1 MPERMRSKRGVE
13 KVTHDAGCYGTSG
26 SYDTYVRARVGKMA
40 GLRGNQAGFVD
51 PIATRSSTTFSGIGE
66 RHRCASRAGQSM
78 GVQLKGA
85 FLLVA
90 RLAQA
95 NLRNAHRSA
104 EPVGRVMLLEA
115 AHTSDPSL

>member
-1 MPERMRSKRGVE
+1 
-13 KVTHDAGCYGTSG
+13 
-26 SYDTYVRARVGKMA
+26 
-40 GLRGNQAGFVD
+40 
-51 PIATRSSTTFSGIGE
+51 
-66 RHRCASRAGQSM
+66 M

-115 AHTSDPSL
+115 AHTSDPSLDPAMVLLKSIVQVDIRPVAPRRPRR